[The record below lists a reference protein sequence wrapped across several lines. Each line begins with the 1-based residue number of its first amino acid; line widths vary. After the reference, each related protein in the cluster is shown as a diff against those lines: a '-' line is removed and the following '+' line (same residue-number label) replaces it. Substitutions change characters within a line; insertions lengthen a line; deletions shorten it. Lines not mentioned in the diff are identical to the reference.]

1 MIINNI
7 IVHWLV
13 IKAIDLYHCFCHAR
27 PINLIYLSVLAAL
40 EYLLHNPGDAVDIA
54 ALEAAAG
61 VGVVV
66 SPDEIEEAVSTYIPT
81 QTGQKTRRQRNS
93 YNLSFK
99 PNTTGYTTIVS

>member
-13 IKAIDLYHCFCHAR
+13 IKAIDLYHCFRHAS

-81 QTGQKTRRQRNS
+81 QAGQKTRRQINS
-93 YNLSFK
+93 YNLSLK
-99 PNTTGYTTIVS
+99 LNTIGFITIVS

>member
-7 IVHWLV
+7 VYWLV
-13 IKAIDLYHCFCHAR
+13 IKAFNLCHCFCHAS

-66 SPDEIEEAVSTYIPT
+66 SPDEIEEAVSTLI
-81 QTGQKTRRQRNS
+81 QTEQKTRRQEIV
-93 YNLSFK
+93 
-99 PNTTGYTTIVS
+99 TISL